1 VSVNKYKPHVWVLP
15 EDDANRQLA
24 NGFLLHA
31 DLDPT
36 AIDIRPVAGGWRK
49 AVDAVAAQHIAEL
62 RNYPCRQLVLL
73 VDLDKQGEA
82 RVQQIREAFP
92 PDLQERI
99 YLLSSYDEPEAL
111 KVEQGRS
118 FERLG
123 EDLAEACA
131 RDELGLWGTVHLQHN
146 KPELNRLVVGVK
158 QILFPRLPNTESQV
172 FR

>member
-36 AIDIRPVAGGWRK
+36 AIDIRPPAGGWRK
-49 AVDAVAAQHIAEL
+49 AVDAVAQHIAEL

-73 VDLDKQGEA
+73 VDLDEQGEE
-82 RVQQIREAFP
+82 RVRQIREAFP
-92 PDLQERI
+92 ADLQERI

-111 KVEQGRS
+111 KVDQGRS

-131 RDELGLWGTVHLQHN
+131 RDELGLWGTEHLKHN
-146 KPELNRLVVGVK
+146 KPELSRLVVGVK
-158 QILFPRLPNTESQV
+158 PILFPRLPNIESQV